1 MNLAEIS
8 IRRPIF
14 ITCVV
19 ILMLVV
25 GYISLR
31 SLPVDLFP
39 DVTLPVVVVET
50 RYEGAGPEEI
60 ETQISKPLE
69 DEISSVA
76 GIDNLRSVNNEGVSV
91 VIAEFKLDVD
101 IKYAEQQ
108 VRDRVALAKRKFPDG
123 FEEPVIRTVDPS
135 DSPIVV
141 FSLTADLPEG
151 ELYDVANEV
160 IKPRLTQVNKVGKVE
175 IVGGRRRE
183 IQVQLDRNRLRDY
196 EISATQV
203 ASQIGSAGKNVPVG
217 KIDRGAQEAVFRSVG
232 EYRNLDTIRSTIVRF
247 TGNESPIVVGQLG
260 KVVDT
265 LEDETSRA
273 FVNGQ
278 KSIFINVYRQS
289 KANTIQ
295 VVDDL
300 IKQSA
305 SINELLKTMKGN
317 PALTL
322 VNDNSKRIRDNVYDV
337 NETIIIGI
345 ILTVVVVYF
354 FLGSARSTIITGM
367 ALPNSLLGAFI
378 LMLIAGFSI
387 NVMSLLGLSLAV
399 GLLIDDAIVVRE
411 NIFRHLEMGK
421 NPHEASLIGTREVA
435 MAVVA
440 TTFAILAVFVPI
452 GFLKGVVGQY
462 LKEFALTVV
471 FAMLISLFDA
481 LTIAPMMS
489 AYFADKEHGHSE
501 DKKLSRLQRLNRYLL
516 KSFDRFQT
524 YLELKYEA
532 FLRVVMRRPGT
543 VVMATAAI
551 FFGSL
556 YLVKF
561 IPITF
566 IPAQDNGEVS
576 INVDLPPG
584 TSLDAMAKLSHE
596 IDEMVRSMPEVERTL
611 LMVGSESGE
620 SNRAMIFVQLVP
632 SKERNINTSQFKDIL
647 RQKLKPFAH
656 ANPQVGD
663 SFGMQSR
670 GGANRP
676 FNVNIVG
683 ADLKQIEE
691 ISNKLLE
698 KLRAHPALKD
708 VDTSYR
714 PGKPELQVSLNRER
728 ARMAGIQAGLLGQEL
743 RAQIQGVTPAV
754 FREQDREY
762 DVRVRLLDEQRD
774 LNAAFRETMIPNING
789 SLVPLAAVARP
800 VDAVGPATILRSDRN
815 RYIQISA
822 DVAANG
828 PGIGAAVEY
837 VRKVFETEI
846 PLPPGV
852 TYRFEGQAKSFGELL
867 FNMVVAMGLGIMFIY
882 LVLSS
887 LYESFITPFAIMTV
901 FPLAICGALIALFVT
916 RSSLDLFSMIACVM
930 LLGLATKNSILLVDY
945 ANQRL
950 QEGMSREDAIREAG
964 RTRLRPILMTSF
976 ALIAG
981 MIPVAIGLNEA
992 SKQRV
997 SLGIATI
1004 GGTISSTLLTLVV
1017 VPATYSYFDRFRVF
1031 VNRIFFRYI
1040 GTQVPTSSSRPS
1052 GTQGAAGPAS
1062 APVTSGATAASAP
1075 KKD

>member
-1 MNLAEIS
+1 MNLAEVS

-14 ITCVV
+14 ISCVV

-25 GYISLR
+25 GYISLKR
-31 SLPVDLFP
+31 LPVDLFP
-39 DVTLPVVVVET
+39 DVTLPIVVVET

-91 VIAEFKLDVD
+91 VIAEFNLDVD

-135 DSPIVV
+135 DSPIVT
-141 FSLTADLPEG
+141 FSLTADLPDG

-160 IKPRLTQVNKVGKVE
+160 VKPRLTQVDKVGKIE

-183 IQVQLDRNRLRDY
+183 IQVQLDRDRLRHF

-232 EYRNLDTIRSTIVRF
+232 EYRDLDTIRSTIVRF

-265 LEDETSRA
+265 LADETSRA
-273 FVNGQ
+273 FVNGE

-289 KANTIQ
+289 KANTIR

-300 IKQSA
+300 IKQSK
-305 SINELLKTMKGN
+305 SINEMLQTMKGKPN
-317 PALTL
+317 LL
-322 VNDNSKRIRDNVYDV
+322 VVNDGSTRIRDNVYDV
-337 NETIIIGI
+337 NEAIVIGI
-345 ILTVVVVYF
+345 ILTVIVVYF

-387 NVMSLLGLSLAV
+387 NIMSLLALSLAV

-421 NPHEASLIGTREVA
+421 NPHEASLVGTREVG

-452 GFLKGVVGQY
+452 GFLHGVVGQY
-462 LKEFALTVV
+462 LKEFALTIC

-489 AYFADKEHGHSE
+489 AYFADKEHGKSE
-501 DKKLSRLQRLNRYLL
+501 DVQLSRFQRFNRFLL

-524 YLELKYEA
+524 FLEDKYEA
-532 FLRVVMRRPGT
+532 FLRVVMRRPFM
-543 VVMATAAI
+543 VIMANVLI
-551 FFGSL
+551 FIGSL

-561 IPITF
+561 IPLTF
-566 IPAQDNGEVS
+566 IPAQDNGEAS
-576 INVDLPPG
+576 INIDLPPG
-584 TSLDAMAKLSHE
+584 TSLDAMAKLGHE
-596 IDEMVRSMPEVERTL
+596 IDEMVRAMPEVERTL

-620 SNRAMIFVQLVP
+620 SNRAMVFIQLVP
-632 SKERNINTSQFKDIL
+632 SKQRTMNTSQFKETL
-647 RQKLKPFAH
+647 REKLKPYEY

-663 SFGMQSR
+663 GFGMQSR

-683 ADLKQIEE
+683 ADLRQIED
-691 ISNKLLE
+691 ISSRLLE

-708 VDTSYR
+708 VDSSYR

-728 ARMAGIQAGLLGQEL
+728 ARMAGIQAGILGQEL

-754 FREQDREY
+754 FRDQDREY
-762 DVRVRLLDEQRD
+762 DVRVRLLDDQRD

-800 VDAVGPATILRSDRN
+800 VDALGPATILRSDRN
-815 RYIQISA
+815 RYIQISG
-822 DVAANG
+822 DVAAGG
-828 PGIGAAVEY
+828 PGIGAAIEY

-852 TYRFEGQAKSFGELL
+852 TYRFEGQAKNFGELL
-867 FNMVVAMGLGIMFIY
+867 LNMAIAMGLGIMFIY

-916 RSSLDLFSMIACVM
+916 RQSLDLFSMIACVM

-950 QEGMSREDAIREAG
+950 QDGLSREDAIREAG

-981 MIPVAIGLNEA
+981 MVPVAIGLNEA

-997 SLGIATI
+997 SLGIAVI

-1031 VNRIFFRYI
+1031 VNRIFFKYI
-1040 GTQVPTSSSRPS
+1040 GTQAATSSHSDS
-1052 GTQGAAGPAS
+1052 AAHGATGPAS
-1062 APVTSGATAASAP
+1062 TPSGATAAGVP
-1075 KKD
+1075 RDD